1 MPGFRFRV
9 SEGAD
14 QPPAAEMLP
23 VAQGEPLSADELA
36 RLISRLPALEGEAG
50 DVVPFRLPAETL
62 PPPRPGQ
69 TITQTFPPAE
79 APVVEP
85 PPVGALK
92 VLRYSPEG
100 AVPLAPF
107 LSLTFN
113 QPMVPLGTLAQLRAL
128 PIPVRL
134 SPEPEGSWRWVGTKT
149 LMFEPVTR
157 FPMATQY
164 TVEVPAGTVSATGGR
179 LANPVSWSFS
189 TPPPTLT
196 HYAPSGGP
204 HVRDPLFFIAFDQR
218 IAPAEVLETV
228 RVQAGGRP
236 IAVRRATEAEMSAD
250 EDVSQMATQAGEGRW
265 LAFRTTEMLPYNATV
280 TVDIG
285 PGTPSAE
292 GPLATAQTQSYT
304 FTTYGP
310 LQVLEGR
317 CGYGNECPPLAPWWI
332 RFSNPLDEAAF
343 DPAQVTI
350 APELEEVD
358 ISASGNGVQIRGFSK
373 GRTTYRVTLHKGI
386 RDIFGQELE
395 ADATLTFEVGSAR
408 SVLVGPNQQFVVL
421 DPAAAPTLSVYSINL
436 PTLRVQAWAVRP
448 EDWSAYREWRIQVS
462 RTDTPPNPPGRRV
475 LDTKVRPGG
484 DADEL
489 VETSIALDK
498 ALTQGKGHVIVVIE
512 PEAGLIAALRRW
524 ERPQPV
530 RLWVQSS
537 AIALDAYVDGQEML
551 AWANRL
557 ADGAPLP
564 DVQVQLYPAGS
575 KNTTDRTGLATLPL
589 MAGRDDADP
598 FLVGRL
604 GDDVA
609 LLPAS
614 GDYRVWRAWLPSAP
628 SDETRWYV
636 FDDRQMYRP
645 GEEVHLKGWVRD
657 AKVQRGSETLGLPQ
671 SKQVMMEVFDSQGNK
686 VHSATLALGGLGG
699 FDTAFTLPETMN
711 LGYAQVQLQLLG
723 AGGSTSHS
731 IQVQEFR
738 RPEFEVKA
746 SASQGPHF
754 VGGSAEVS
762 VEAAYYAGGALPNA
776 ETDWTVYTSPTN
788 YRPPKWDD
796 FSFGFWVPW
805 WRLGPYGDEDA
816 AGTTKTLSGLTDAAG
831 VHRLRLDFDS
841 VNPPRPT
848 SVRAE
853 GTVMDVNRQAWT
865 ASTDLL
871 VHPADL
877 YVGLRSE
884 RMFVERGKPL
894 PMDVIVTDLDG
905 AAVPGVSVSVRAVRL
920 HWTYA
925 KGRWQEEERDEQVY
939 TLTSSEQPER
949 VVLSTPQ
956 GGTYRITATLR
967 DAQGRKNQSEIT
979 RWVSGGLR
987 PQANRVEQ
995 EEVLLIP
1002 DKAEY
1007 QPGDVAEILVQ
1018 APFAPAEGLL
1028 TLRRDGLA
1036 HSERFSIAEG
1046 STTLRVPITEAY
1058 MPSLNVQV
1066 DLVGS
1071 AARLNSAGEA
1081 DASLPS
1087 RPAYAKGALNL
1098 DVPPYARTLHL
1109 TVTPREA
1116 ELEPGAETVVDVQ
1129 LRDAAGKPVSGAELA
1144 VAVVDEAVLALTG
1157 YQLADPVAV
1166 FYPARP
1172 EGVGDYAMRR
1182 YVLLVDPTHLAEQ
1195 AGTAV
1200 EQEAVMRMAMP
1211 AAAAPQATMVMEAM
1225 DGALGASPEEAG
1237 APIRLR
1243 SDFDP
1248 LAAFAPTVSTD
1259 ADGSAS
1265 VPVKLPDNLTR
1276 YRVMVVAVAGETHY
1290 GKGEASLTARLPLM
1304 ARPSPPRFL
1313 NFGDVFELPVVLQ
1326 NQTDQPLEVQVAVR
1340 AANLALPNGA
1350 GQRVTV
1356 AARDR
1361 VELRFAATTL
1371 SAGTARAQIAAA
1383 AGAWADAAAIS
1394 LPVYTPATTE
1404 AFAVYGTVDEGAI
1417 AQPVIAPTG
1426 VFTQFGGLEISTS
1439 STALQALS
1447 DAVLYLTSYPYE
1459 CSEQLA
1465 SRVLAVA
1472 ALRDVLSAFNA
1483 AGLPDS
1489 ETLVKAVQ
1497 RDLERLAALQNGDGG
1512 YPIWKRGDESW
1523 PFYSI
1528 HVAHA
1533 FARAREKDFAVSQEA
1548 VARSLS
1554 YLREIESHYPRWYS
1568 QDVRN
1573 TLTSYALYVRALLGD
1588 RDPARA
1594 RRLVADPGPEK
1605 LQPEAVGWLLSV
1617 LADDAGSQAER
1628 DTLLRFL
1635 GNRVVETAGAA
1646 NFSTSYREED
1656 GYLLLASNRRAD
1668 GVILDAL
1675 MQATPQS
1682 DLIPKVVQ
1690 GLLAHRKQG
1699 RWGNT
1704 QENVFILLAMDRYF
1718 NTYEAQTPDF
1728 IARAWLGE
1736 QYVGGFTFKGRTT
1749 DYQTV
1754 QVPMAYLA
1762 EQPGDLVLSKEGP
1775 GRLYYR
1781 LGLRYAPTDLRLPPE
1796 DQGFTVQRVYEA
1808 VDDPLD
1814 VRQDDQGVWRIKAG
1828 ARVRVRL
1835 TMVAPTRRYH
1845 VALAD
1850 PLPAGLEPMN
1860 PALAVTGS
1868 IPQDP
1873 ADTSS
1878 GGFWWWRRTWYEHQ
1892 NLRDQRAEA
1901 FASLLWE
1908 GIHTYTYVAR
1918 ATTPGTFIAPPA
1930 KAEEM
1935 YAPEVFGRSGTDRV
1949 IVE

>member
-1 MPGFRFRV
+1 
-9 SEGAD
+9 
-14 QPPAAEMLP
+14 
-23 VAQGEPLSADELA
+23 
-36 RLISRLPALEGEAG
+36 
-50 DVVPFRLPAETL
+50 
-62 PPPRPGQ
+62 
-69 TITQTFPPAE
+69 
-79 APVVEP
+79 
-85 PPVGALK
+85 
-92 VLRYSPEG
+92 
-100 AVPLAPF
+100 
-107 LSLTFN
+107 
-113 QPMVPLGTLAQLRAL
+113 
-128 PIPVRL
+128 
-134 SPEPEGSWRWVGTKT
+134 
-149 LMFEPVTR
+149 
-157 FPMATQY
+157 
-164 TVEVPAGTVSATGGR
+164 
-179 LANPVSWSFS
+179 
-189 TPPPTLT
+189 
-196 HYAPSGGP
+196 
-204 HVRDPLFFIAFDQR
+204 
-218 IAPAEVLETV
+218 
-228 RVQAGGRP
+228 
-236 IAVRRATEAEMSAD
+236 
-250 EDVSQMATQAGEGRW
+250 
-265 LAFRTTEMLPYNATV
+265 
-280 TVDIG
+280 
-285 PGTPSAE
+285 
-292 GPLATAQTQSYT
+292 
-304 FTTYGP
+304 
-310 LQVLEGR
+310 
-317 CGYGNECPPLAPWWI
+317 
-332 RFSNPLDEAAF
+332 
-343 DPAQVTI
+343 
-350 APELEEVD
+350 
-358 ISASGNGVQIRGFSK
+358 
-373 GRTTYRVTLHKGI
+373 
-386 RDIFGQELE
+386 
-395 ADATLTFEVGSAR
+395 
-408 SVLVGPNQQFVVL
+408 
-421 DPAAAPTLSVYSINL
+421 
-436 PTLRVQAWAVRP
+436 
-448 EDWSAYREWRIQVS
+448 
-462 RTDTPPNPPGRRV
+462 
-475 LDTKVRPGG
+475 
-484 DADEL
+484 
-489 VETSIALDK
+489 
-498 ALTQGKGHVIVVIE
+498 
-512 PEAGLIAALRRW
+512 
-524 ERPQPV
+524 
-530 RLWVQSS
+530 
-537 AIALDAYVDGQEML
+537 
-551 AWANRL
+551 
-557 ADGAPLP
+557 
-564 DVQVQLYPAGS
+564 
-575 KNTTDRTGLATLPL
+575 
-589 MAGRDDADP
+589 
-598 FLVGRL
+598 
-604 GDDVA
+604 
-609 LLPAS
+609 
-614 GDYRVWRAWLPSAP
+614 
-628 SDETRWYV
+628 
-636 FDDRQMYRP
+636 
-645 GEEVHLKGWVRD
+645 
-657 AKVQRGSETLGLPQ
+657 
-671 SKQVMMEVFDSQGNK
+671 
-686 VHSATLALGGLGG
+686 
-699 FDTAFTLPETMN
+699 
-711 LGYAQVQLQLLG
+711 
-723 AGGSTSHS
+723 
-731 IQVQEFR
+731 
-738 RPEFEVKA
+738 
-746 SASQGPHF
+746 
-754 VGGSAEVS
+754 
-762 VEAAYYAGGALPNA
+762 
-776 ETDWTVYTSPTN
+776 
-788 YRPPKWDD
+788 
-796 FSFGFWVPW
+796 
-805 WRLGPYGDEDA
+805 
-816 AGTTKTLSGLTDAAG
+816 
-831 VHRLRLDFDS
+831 
-841 VNPPRPT
+841 
-848 SVRAE
+848 
-853 GTVMDVNRQAWT
+853 
-865 ASTDLL
+865 
-871 VHPADL
+871 
-877 YVGLRSE
+877 
-884 RMFVERGKPL
+884 
-894 PMDVIVTDLDG
+894 
-905 AAVPGVSVSVRAVRL
+905 
-920 HWTYA
+920 
-925 KGRWQEEERDEQVY
+925 
-939 TLTSSEQPER
+939 
-949 VVLSTPQ
+949 
-956 GGTYRITATLR
+956 
-967 DAQGRKNQSEIT
+967 
-979 RWVSGGLR
+979 
-987 PQANRVEQ
+987 
-995 EEVLLIP
+995 
-1002 DKAEY
+1002 
-1007 QPGDVAEILVQ
+1007 
-1018 APFAPAEGLL
+1018 
-1028 TLRRDGLA
+1028 
-1036 HSERFSIAEG
+1036 
-1046 STTLRVPITEAY
+1046 
-1058 MPSLNVQV
+1058 
-1066 DLVGS
+1066 
-1071 AARLNSAGEA
+1071 
-1081 DASLPS
+1081 
-1087 RPAYAKGALNL
+1087 
-1098 DVPPYARTLHL
+1098 
-1109 TVTPREA
+1109 
-1116 ELEPGAETVVDVQ
+1116 
-1129 LRDAAGKPVSGAELA
+1129 
-1144 VAVVDEAVLALTG
+1144 
-1157 YQLADPVAV
+1157 
-1166 FYPARP
+1166 
-1172 EGVGDYAMRR
+1172 
-1182 YVLLVDPTHLAEQ
+1182 
-1195 AGTAV
+1195 
-1200 EQEAVMRMAMP
+1200 
-1211 AAAAPQATMVMEAM
+1211 
-1225 DGALGASPEEAG
+1225 
-1237 APIRLR
+1237 
-1243 SDFDP
+1243 
-1248 LAAFAPTVSTD
+1248 
-1259 ADGSAS
+1259 
-1265 VPVKLPDNLTR
+1265 
-1276 YRVMVVAVAGETHY
+1276 
-1290 GKGEASLTARLPLM
+1290 
-1304 ARPSPPRFL
+1304 
-1313 NFGDVFELPVVLQ
+1313 
-1326 NQTDQPLEVQVAVR
+1326 
-1340 AANLALPNGA
+1340 
-1350 GQRVTV
+1350 V